1 MILKSLAEIRI
12 SARHINCMI
21 SDVGGDLREQ
31 QQLRSELHAAGKL
44 KVEVSNLPDLAVV
57 ETDGGR
63 IRTRETEC
71 GSGTHNPA
79 WKETKT
85 ALCMRM
91 SSDVH
96 EHHPAPEPP
105 KSLQNRQYVSKLA
118 KEVGGAKSMEH
129 TSTDDDD
136 SPADEES
143 VQPTSPAE
151 PEKYKPPRRLMRTCL
166 ASLDDST
173 TFGKIV
179 AAEAHRKGFFKAKR
193 QAFVADGMKCNW
205 TMWKTHFPNFV
216 PIVDFIHVISYLYK
230 AALAIGQSEDFGW
243 GLCAEWIHACWQ
255 GRVDD
260 VLSELQHWLDTQP
273 PAPPDIADDDAREIV
288 RVALGYLTNN
298 RTRMD
303 YPSYRRQG
311 LPMTSTL
318 MESLIKEV
326 SYRVKGT
333 EKFWNDPTG
342 ANRILAVKA
351 AAISEDDR
359 LLPAT

>member
-1 MILKSLAEIRI
+1 
-12 SARHINCMI
+12 
-21 SDVGGDLREQ
+21 
-31 QQLRSELHAAGKL
+31 
-44 KVEVSNLPDLAVV
+44 
-57 ETDGGR
+57 
-63 IRTRETEC
+63 
-71 GSGTHNPA
+71 
-79 WKETKT
+79 
-85 ALCMRM
+85 
-91 SSDVH
+91 
-96 EHHPAPEPP
+96 
-105 KSLQNRQYVSKLA
+105 
-118 KEVGGAKSMEH
+118 
-129 TSTDDDD
+129 
-136 SPADEES
+136 
-143 VQPTSPAE
+143 
-151 PEKYKPPRRLMRTCL
+151 MRTSL

-193 QAFVADGMKCNW
+193 QAFVADVMKCNW

-243 GLCAEWIHACWQ
+243 GLCAELIRACWQ

-333 EKFWNDPTG
+333 QKFWNDPTG

>member
-1 MILKSLAEIRI
+1 
-12 SARHINCMI
+12 
-21 SDVGGDLREQ
+21 
-31 QQLRSELHAAGKL
+31 
-44 KVEVSNLPDLAVV
+44 
-57 ETDGGR
+57 
-63 IRTRETEC
+63 
-71 GSGTHNPA
+71 
-79 WKETKT
+79 
-85 ALCMRM
+85 
-91 SSDVH
+91 
-96 EHHPAPEPP
+96 
-105 KSLQNRQYVSKLA
+105 
-118 KEVGGAKSMEH
+118 MEH

-151 PEKYKPPRRLMRTCL
+151 PEKYKSPRRLMRTCL

-173 TFGKIV
+173 TFGKMV

-243 GLCAEWIHACWQ
+243 GLCAEWIRACWQ

-333 EKFWNDPTG
+333 QKFWNDPTG

-351 AAISEDDR
+351 AALSEDDR